1 MIALLGGTV
10 GNFEPE
16 QRAKLLHDVVSTM
29 VPGDGFLLG
38 TDLVKDHDRLVLAY
52 DDPHGVTAAFNKNV
66 LTVLNRRLG
75 ADFDLD
81 SFDHVATFD
90 TENEW
95 MDLGLRSLTDQS
107 ITIEELDLTVDFSE
121 GEILRTEISAK
132 FREEKVRKELA
143 TVGLDMVSWWTDPR
157 GDYAVSLA
165 LLR

>member
-1 MIALLGGTV
+1 
-10 GNFEPE
+10 
-16 QRAKLLHDVVSTM
+16 
-29 VPGDGFLLG
+29 
-38 TDLVKDHDRLVLAY
+38 
-52 DDPHGVTAAFNKNV
+52 
-66 LTVLNRRLG
+66 
-75 ADFDLD
+75 
-81 SFDHVATFD
+81 
-90 TENEW
+90 